1 MHLFFRYFR
10 AIFISFLYSMPV
22 SKRYS
27 FFYVLLLIIFAF
39 HSSLLSQGIK
49 GKVTDTRGEVL
60 PFATIYIPKLN
71 LGASSNVMGEYE
83 IKLAPGVY
91 NVQVQYVGYEKVQTQ
106 LEIKND
112 WLQHNFQL
120 AEQTLLL
127 DQVNVN
133 SKQEDPAYTIMRKA
147 ISKKKYHLLQYDSY
161 SVTVY
166 TKGTGELNKAPFFLK
181 KKIEEEGGV
190 KLNEAYTTESVSELT
205 FRQPNTIEEKVISV
219 RTTGE
224 SVEGASPSVFVKANF
239 YNDQVVNV
247 ISPLARSAFAY
258 YKFKYEGSFM
268 EGGYEINKIRVTP
281 RSRGEQVFE
290 GYIYIIENLWAI
302 HSLDL
307 KTNVMG
313 FQVKLALNYA
323 EVSPTVWLP
332 VTYRLNFSGKVLGF
346 AGEFK
351 FLASLSNYDVDLN
364 EDLLA
369 DTEIID
375 EKVQEIP
382 EGLPEIKVKEKDEVV
397 QILESEDQMTRKQF
411 RKMINQYEKESLKEQ
426 ENPKVISE
434 TSFKIDSLASK
445 RDSAYWADIRPVPLT
460 IKEIKG
466 YERDDSIARV
476 KQAKITGVDT
486 TNSIKKGGF
495 KISDVVLGG
504 NYYFSPRTSFKLEPL
519 WFHTFFN
526 TVEGLN
532 INAIGKLKHEFDSLR
547 KELTFMPVLRY
558 GFSSEDFYALGQI
571 AYVSKNNRKVT
582 EISMEGGKFV
592 DQYSDK
598 QPIHPHINTFSTLLF
613 RRNYMKLYE
622 KSYLKGRVL
631 FKPSDWWTFETGLEY
646 TQRNTLYNQ
655 NEYSF
660 FYGDKKR
667 EFTSNLPFN
676 YELSDTWFPGHEA
689 LLFNVNIA
697 YWPVKKYSVYN
708 NKKFPLYFKSPKLI
722 LNYKKGIKN
731 IGGSDVDFDHIE
743 IGVDHQINFG
753 VSGKLQFELRAGAF
767 PNKDKMA
774 FVDYQHFDGNRTIF
788 SSLKPAGAFRLLD
801 YYAFSTNSNYF
812 AAHTHYQF
820 RKFLF
825 TQLPELR
832 FSGMRE
838 NIFFNYLKHENSPN
852 YWEVG
857 YSLDQVLR
865 VLRIEVAAAFMDR
878 DYKEVGLRIGVATI
892 LNFGG
897 DNLKVTV
904 Y

>member
-1 MHLFFRYFR
+1 ML
-10 AIFISFLYSMPV
+10 L
-22 SKRYS
+22 SKRNAVLYLILS
-27 FFYVLLLIIFAF
+27 FVLISN
-39 HSSLLSQGIK
+39 SSLFAQGIK
-49 GKVTDTRGEVL
+49 GKVTDKKGEVL
-60 PFATIYIPKLN
+60 PFATIYIPQLN
-71 LGASSNVMGEYE
+71 LGASTNSSGDYE
-83 IKLAPGVY
+83 IKLPPGLY
-91 NVQVQYVGYEKVQTQ
+91 DVQLQYVGYEKLQTQ
-106 LEIKND
+106 LEVKD
-112 WLQHNFQL
+112 TWVQHHFEL

-127 DQVNVN
+127 DQVNVK

-147 ISKKKYHLLQYDSY
+147 ISKRKYHLLQYDAY

-190 KLNEAYTTESVSELT
+190 KLNEAYTSESVSELT
-205 FRQPNTIEEKVISV
+205 FKQPNTIEEKVISI

-224 SVEGASPSVFVKANF
+224 EVEGASPSVFVKANF

-247 ISPLARSAFAY
+247 VSPLAGSAFAY
-258 YKFKYEGSFM
+258 YKFRYEGSFM
-268 EGGYEINKIRVTP
+268 EGGYEINKIKVTP

-290 GYIYIIENLWAI
+290 GYIYIIEKLWAI

-313 FQVKLALNYA
+313 FQVKLNLNYT

-332 VTYRLNFSGKVLGF
+332 VTYRLNFSGKAFGF

-351 FLASLSNYDVDLN
+351 FLASLSDYKVDLN

-369 DTEIID
+369 NTEIVD
-375 EKVQEIP
+375 EKVQEVP
-382 EGLPEIKVKEKDEVV
+382 ENLPKIKIEEKGEVAE
-397 QILESEDQMTRKQF
+397 ILESEDKMTRKQF
-411 RKMINQYEKESLKEQ
+411 RKMINQYEKEALQER
-426 ENPKVISE
+426 ENPRVISQ
-434 TSFKIDSLASK
+434 TTFKIDSLASK
-445 RDSAYWADIRPVPLT
+445 RDSSYWANIRPVPLT

-466 YERDDSIARV
+466 YERDDSVARV

-486 TNSIKKGGF
+486 TNSIEKGKF
-495 KISDVVLGG
+495 QVSDLLMGG
-504 NYYFSPRTSFKLEPL
+504 NYNFSPRTSFELKPL
-519 WFHTFFN
+519 LLHTFFN
-526 TVEGLN
+526 TIEGVN
-532 INAIGKLKHEFDSLR
+532 VNAVGKFKYEFDSLR
-547 KELTFMPVLRY
+547 KSLTLMPVLRY
-558 GFSSEDFYALGQI
+558 GFSSEDVYALGRLSYQ
-571 AYVSKNNRKVT
+571 SKKDRKAT
-582 EISMEGGKFV
+582 EIYVEGGKFV

-598 QPIHPHINTFSTLLF
+598 QPIHPHINTLSTLFF

-622 KSYLKGRVL
+622 KSYLETQVSY
-631 FKPSDWWTFETGLEY
+631 KPSDWWRFEAGLEFA
-646 TQRNTLYNQ
+646 QRNTLYNQ
-655 NEYSF
+655 NEYSL
-660 FYGDKKR
+660 FYGDEER
-667 EFTSNLPFN
+667 AFTANQPFN
-676 YELSDTWFPGHEA
+676 LELNNTGFPEHEA
-689 LLFNVNIA
+689 LLFNLNVA

-708 NKKFPLYFKSPKLI
+708 NRKFPLYSKSPKLI
-722 LNYKKGIKN
+722 LNYKKGIRSVM
-731 IGGSDVDFDHIE
+731 GSDVDFDHIE
-743 IGVDHQINFG
+743 LGVDHQFNFG

-767 PNKDKMA
+767 PNREKMA

-838 NIFFNYLKHENSPN
+838 NIFLNYLKHEHSPH

-857 YSLDQVLR
+857 YSLDQVFK
-865 VLRIEVAAAFMDR
+865 VLRIEVAASFMDR
-878 DYKEVGLRIGVATI
+878 EYQEVGLRIGIATI
-892 LNFGG
+892 INISG
-897 DNLKVTV
+897 DDLDVTV